1 MNLKLFLTECGTHIS
16 HVQNILF
23 ISSECPFHTL
33 GVDAPT
39 FQVYIII
46 NYFFYRTTKVIG
58 QQKPGFCKFKKVI
71 SKTDHKKKDFEH
83 ICTSQLFSSISLFC
97 LEGVWSYLSS
107 LMLVIVTFWDIHLHN
122 M

>member
-16 HVQNILF
+16 HVKNILF

-71 SKTDHKKKDFEH
+71 SKTDHKKK
-83 ICTSQLFSSISLFC
+83 ILSTSAPHNCSVLSLYFVQK
-97 LEGVWSYLSS
+97 GFGP
-107 LMLVIVTFWDIHLHN
+107 IF
-122 M
+122 